1 MPFTRSQAERVMLDR
16 PARFLMVNRNG
27 VVNER
32 LNMLLLQVGLL
43 GFTLLA
49 GNYIEVIYVR
59 FSLVGGGK
67 QLNGRRMNTGAIGQC
82 SILGND
88 HAGIAGSAQVFSWV
102 KAIRAS
108 CAKAARLFASPSCLM
123 GLC

>member
-32 LNMLLLQVGLL
+32 LNMLLLQVGLQ

-59 FSLVGGGK
+59 FSLFGSGK
-67 QLNGRRMNTGAIGQC
+67 LLNGRVLFFG
-82 SILGND
+82 
-88 HAGIAGSAQVFSWV
+88 VFCFCVLVLLFGFFCFFFLLFGLFGCVVFVLVVVLFLLWV
-102 KAIRAS
+102 V
-108 CAKAARLFASPSCLM
+108 
-123 GLC
+123 